1 MTVLVTDSRCGR
13 RPRSYTYVECTSHP
27 EYQEQSR
34 NNKTEL
40 KPSVLSVMSRTGLR
54 RRQAATLMIDSI
66 CVGSKKS
73 LLLKVH
79 SHDIRTYTQKLAL
92 RY

>member
-40 KPSVLSVMSRTGLR
+40 KLSLLSVISRTGLR
-54 RRQAATLMIDSI
+54 RRQATTLMIDSACI
-66 CVGSKKS
+66 GSKTI
-73 LLLKVH
+73 L
-79 SHDIRTYTQKLAL
+79 T
-92 RY
+92 